1 MKCKKKNCE
10 KIEDLGR
17 RKIGKRRELDVAYK
31 MQRISVYQASALP
44 IEIQRVCVTFF

>member
-17 RKIGKRRELDVAYK
+17 RKIGKRRA
-31 MQRISVYQASALP
+31 
-44 IEIQRVCVTFF
+44 